1 MEYDY
6 TKIVLKPWEI
16 RLLRRLKHHGPQTVK
31 EFDLHSLF
39 LLEVIQPSAR
49 CQALRGYVSPSL
61 ARLPVD
67 CCFCAFCVFNCLVC
81 FALTNRAMLLHRLFK
96 PLLDCHPNAALADP
110 VHGKTKAQRKAADT
124 QRYQGNN
131 DF

>member
-49 CQALRGYVSPSL
+49 CQEDLALREIEITDRGERYL
-61 ARLPVD
+61 IWRFEDMFRHRWPVYLSIA
-67 CCFCAFCVFNCLVC
+67 AFVLSVFSTVWSV
-81 FALTNRAMLLHRLFK
+81 LH
-96 PLLDCHPNAALADP
+96 
-110 VHGKTKAQRKAADT
+110 
-124 QRYQGNN
+124 
-131 DF
+131 